1 MIDLLSLFLLILG
14 IFGPILFVKSW
25 VETIGKWIEKKLPS
39 AATWV
44 EKAQRHR
51 LGRLVFN
58 QWVARG
64 LMSLLIVTVLVSLT
78 HYFHLIM
85 GMFLGPVV
93 SLILL
98 ANLLDLDQ
106 ELPDALHLPHLGSR
120 RVIVFLGLVII
131 VFLFVIGTEVW
142 IKGPDLRTDGLHGFL
157 APEALGFSA
166 KPVTLID
173 LDGNLE
179 PLGALYLGGNADLY
193 VLYDTCTETVRLVPV
208 GSSRVELVDRVECP
222 LTER

>member
-1 MIDLLSLFLLILG
+1 
-14 IFGPILFVKSW
+14 

-39 AATWV
+39 TAAWV
-44 EKAQRHR
+44 EKAQRHC

-64 LMSLLIVTVLVSLT
+64 LMSLL
-78 HYFHLIM
+78 
-85 GMFLGPVV
+85 
-93 SLILL
+93 
-98 ANLLDLDQ
+98 LDQ